1 MLSMQHFDS
10 FHRFPDGPA
19 NRGRPDEAG
28 LTRSRRLDWV
38 LILGA
43 LLLGLAGLWHATRFD
58 FVCDDAYISFRYAQN
73 LSRHGVLVWNLG
85 ERVEGYTN
93 FLWTVLLA
101 GVDHVGIAI
110 PKASLI
116 FGRLFGVAG
125 LFVLLWISIILRREV
140 GSFRSGPGSPAPTD
154 RNGRSTSQ
162 ERQRSATIRSE
173 WQRATREPLTWLA
186 PLLAASTAGY
196 ACWSSGG
203 LETQMFTFLATAAMG
218 IYLYEAQKD
227 HHTIL
232 SSLVMAL
239 AAMTRPEGV
248 LLYAI
253 MVLHRLT
260 WDIPAAL
267 STLKRHRISW
277 SSLGR
282 RVLWGAGFV
291 MPYGLYF
298 LWRYHY
304 YGYLFPNTYYVKAS
318 SPNWA
323 QTRTFGWTYL
333 STFARDYHLVH
344 LTWIPA
350 VGLAWSLVEAIRKRP
365 FRSFAWSLWILL
377 ATGLAAH
384 VIRVGGD
391 FMAMHRFWV
400 PLIPVLALMMQEG
413 LRPFESLVHVH
424 ASISSQRFPLVRALW
439 ATALIALLGASA
451 VNSYHLGHRSLT
463 TLHVHR
469 TGYDGEYD
477 HLESVA
483 FMKKFADDRVL
494 IGRFLQHRVP
504 ADAWIAVGGAGA
516 IVYASGLRAIDSF
529 GLSDLHI
536 AHDVKATNV
545 RPGHEKRASLG
556 YILSR
561 HPDIICT
568 PGIVRLQDWEYRPNR
583 AERARWERLGY
594 EYFCAD
600 PPHLKPSHYCCLMR
614 VDRDLGLKPVSAY
627 RY

>member
-1 MLSMQHFDS
+1 LHHHMDNMLFMQHS
-10 FHRFPDGPA
+10 VPSHKTMNTVGQPNTVRPGG
-19 NRGRPDEAG
+19 RGKH
-28 LTRSRRLDWV
+28 DWP
-38 LILGA
+38 LILGGI
-43 LLLGLAGLWHATRFD
+43 LVGLAALWHAIRFD
-58 FVCDDAYISFRYAQN
+58 FICDDAYISFHYAQN
-73 LSRHGVLVWNLG
+73 LSRHGALVWNLG

-101 GVDHVGIAI
+101 GADRIGIAI
-110 PKASLI
+110 PQASLI
-116 FGRLFGVAG
+116 LGRLFGVAG
-125 LFVLLWISIILRREV
+125 VFVLLWVSIILRKE
-140 GSFRSGPGSPAPTD
+140 SA
-154 RNGRSTSQ
+154 SQ
-162 ERQRSATIRSE
+162 GKMVTGQAGTHFQAKPRHD
-173 WQRATREPLTWLA
+173 WHRATREPLTWLA
-186 PLLAASTAGY
+186 PALTASTAGY

-218 IYLYEAQKD
+218 IYLYEAKRNR
-227 HHTIL
+227 HTIL

-248 LLYAI
+248 LLFAI
-253 MVLHRLT
+253 MAMHRLT
-260 WDIPAAL
+260 WDLPAAL
-267 STLKRHRISW
+267 SSMRRHRIAW
-277 SSLGR
+277 STLGR
-282 RVLWGAGFV
+282 RVLWGAGFIA
-291 MPYGLYF
+291 PYGLYF

-304 YGYLFPNTYYVKAS
+304 YGFLFPNTYYVKAS
-318 SPNWA
+318 SPNWS
-323 QTRTFGWTYL
+323 QTRSFGWAYL
-333 STFARDYHLVH
+333 ATFARDYHLVR
-344 LTWIPA
+344 LAWIPA
-350 VGLAWSLVEAIRKRP
+350 LGLTWSLVEAIRKRP
-365 FRSFAWSLWILL
+365 FRAFAWSLWILL
-377 ATGLAAH
+377 VTGLAAH

-400 PLIPVLALMMQEG
+400 PLIPLAALMLQEG
-413 LRPFESLVHVH
+413 LRPFESLVHYS
-424 ASISSQRFPLVRALW
+424 ASQSSNRAPWIRLLW
-439 ATALIALLGASA
+439 ATSIVALVGSSA
-451 VNSYHLGHRSLT
+451 VNSYHLGHKSLT

-483 FMKKFADDRVL
+483 FMKKFADDRIL
-494 IGRFLQHRVP
+494 IGRFLHDRVP
-504 ADAWIAVGGAGA
+504 KNAWIAVGGAGA

-529 GLSDLHI
+529 GLSDIHI

-594 EYFCAD
+594 EYFCAT

-614 VDRDLGLKPVSAY
+614 IDRSLGLKPVSAY